1 MSPFGPGPGPGP
13 RPLMRAAMVG
23 GTAYVAGRAGAK
35 AGAAKAQQQQQQQ
48 PEEAPQAAPTTEE
61 KFAQLESLKRLLDE
75 GVLTETEYEVQK
87 QKLLAQL

>member
-1 MSPFGPGPGPGP
+1 MM
-13 RPLMRAAMVG
+13 LG

-35 AGAAKAQQQQQQQ
+35 AGAAKAQQDQQEQPQQ
-48 PEEAPQAAPTTEE
+48 ESAAAPQAAAPTTEE

-75 GVLTETEYEVQK
+75 GVLTEAEFETQK